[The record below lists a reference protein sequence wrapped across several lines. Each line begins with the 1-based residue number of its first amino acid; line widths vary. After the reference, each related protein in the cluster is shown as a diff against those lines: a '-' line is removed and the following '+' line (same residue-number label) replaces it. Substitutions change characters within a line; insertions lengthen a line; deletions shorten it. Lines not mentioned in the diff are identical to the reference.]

1 MNSPKVAQDIKMQ
14 RAGFDA
20 FRSSLAQAFEVPFA
34 GRQFDVAQISLL
46 FDQAP
51 GRLHVAGHKG
61 TKGDPQ
67 AFANALMK

>member
-34 GRQFDVAQISLL
+34 GRQFAVAQLSLL

-51 GRLHVAGHKG
+51 GRLTSPAIKAPRE
-61 TKGDPQ
+61 TRKLSQ
-67 AFANALMK
+67 TRL